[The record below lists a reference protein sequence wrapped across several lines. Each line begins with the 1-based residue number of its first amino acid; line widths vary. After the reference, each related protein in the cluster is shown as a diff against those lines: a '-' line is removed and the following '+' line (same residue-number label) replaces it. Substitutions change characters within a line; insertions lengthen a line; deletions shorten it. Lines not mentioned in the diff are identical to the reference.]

1 MDQALL
7 NVVLIAKKNTSL
19 SLRSAL
25 KSVIDQTYKAIEI
38 LVVDANEPNSMYSLG
53 LQEDLA
59 DYPKVRYLQMDQS
72 LSIPQIRNYCVN
84 TLEGE
89 FITFLSCNDKWD
101 SLYTPLQMDRLIR
114 DTQGGASC
122 CNGILVD
129 ERKMGSSVK
138 SLFGSMTFFSSGWV
152 LTPPAPVQVIYRSCV
167 VKELGGFD
175 EHFEIYC
182 DADMLMRIN
191 RHYQVFMVPV
201 SLCECHITSDDA
213 EYDYKEFRDGQ
224 KILDKYRAHFLTNR
238 DMTLDYYRKMLRLS
252 ISNYLWL
259 NCSAYLVML
268 FITAPGYSLGL
279 GVRKAERLV
288 RYVMKLM
295 YRDISIVKS
304 YLRIWYDIR
313 QMKKGRF
320 VRRLGVKSHESVEDE
335 PIPGT
340 ASTPIYNNQNYSDY
354 AFNHKVKEVVIPN
367 QVTVIKTCMFYH
379 CDRLVSVYIPNTVT
393 EIQAHAFQNCKKLR
407 HIIFEEGSRLTKIGA
422 YAFAG
427 CRALETISLP
437 ASLLQIGKFAF
448 FECVS
453 LQQLLFTHQRRGKVI
468 TNTMFPDAI
477 LSIPRYAFAGCCNL
491 VGMEAD
497 ANSMLETVDQGAF
510 LCCSGIIKFL
520 FTGRLDHI
528 GKYAFAH
535 CNKAETIAI
544 TQIDSLKSIGKCAFM
559 NCESLTYFQVP
570 NQLERIHIRTFYG
583 CSSIRTIRIPKR
595 VLSINHQ
602 AFAKCSALE
611 KAIILTGDTIISPS
625 AFDKHTKL
633 EVLDGREKEISAGV

>member
-25 KSVIDQTYKAIEI
+25 QSVIDQTYKTIEI

-59 DYPKVRYLQMDQS
+59 DFPEVRYLQMDQS
-72 LSIPQIRNYCVN
+72 LSIPQIRNYCIN
-84 TLEGE
+84 MLEGE
-89 FITFLSCNDKWD
+89 YITFLSCYDKWD

-129 ERKMGSSVK
+129 ERKMGTSVK
-138 SLFGSMTFFSSGWV
+138 PLSGSITYASSGWV
-152 LTPPAPVQVIYRSCV
+152 LTPPAPAQVIYRSCV

-175 EHFEIYC
+175 ERFEIYC
-182 DADMLMRIN
+182 DADMLLRIN
-191 RHYQVFMVPV
+191 RLHQVFMVPV
-201 SLCECHITSDDA
+201 SLCECHITSDDE
-213 EYDYKEFRDGQ
+213 EYDEKRFRDGK
-224 KILDKYRAHFLTNR
+224 KILDKYRDHFLKNR
-238 DMTLDYYRKMLRLS
+238 DLTLDYYRQMLQLS

-259 NCSAYLVML
+259 DCFAYLVM
-268 FITAPGYSLGL
+268 FILTAPGYSFGL
-279 GVRKAERLV
+279 GISKAGKLV

-295 YRDISIVKS
+295 YRDISMIKS
-304 YLRIWYDIR
+304 YLMIWYDIR
-313 QMKKGRF
+313 QMKRGKP
-320 VRRLGVKSHESVEDE
+320 VKIS
-335 PIPGT
+335 
-340 ASTPIYNNQNYSDY
+340 N
-354 AFNHKVKEVVIPN
+354 VKNRNSAEKKLVQEVVIPK
-367 QVTVIKTCMFYH
+367 QVTVIKACMFYD
-379 CDRLVSVYIPNTVT
+379 CDRLVSVSIPNTVT
-393 EIQAHAFQNCKKLR
+393 EIQAHAFQNCKRLR
-407 HIIFEEGSRLTKIGA
+407 QITFEEGSRLTKIGA

-427 CRALETISLP
+427 CRALEMLSLP
-437 ASLLQIGKFAF
+437 TSLLQIGKFAF
-448 FECVS
+448 FECVA

-468 TNTMFPDAI
+468 TNTVFPDAL

-497 ANSMLETVDQGAF
+497 ANSMLEIVDQGAF
-510 LCCSGIIKFL
+510 LCCSGIIKLL

-535 CNKAETIAI
+535 CNKVETIAI

-583 CSSIRTIRIPKR
+583 CSGIRTIRIPKR

-602 AFAKCSALE
+602 AFAKCAALE
-611 KAIILTGDTIISPS
+611 KAIILTGDTIISPT
-625 AFDKHTKL
+625 AFDRHTRL
-633 EVLDGREKEISAGV
+633 EILDGREKDISTGV